1 VPSPYEVLGVATDAS
16 ADDIRKAYR
25 KLAKQHHPDL
35 NPGNDAAE
43 RRFKDVSAAN
53 ELLSDP
59 DKRARFDRG
68 EIDETGAERPPQHFY
83 RGFAEGAEGARYQPQ
98 DAVHEA
104 DLEDL
109 FANFFQGAHG
119 HAGGGPERGGAQFRA
134 RGRDHS
140 YSLAIDFL
148 EAVNGAKKRITLPD
162 GASLDVT
169 IPAGLQEGQILRLR
183 GKGGAGLGAGLGDGG
198 PAGDALVEVHVA
210 AHPFFRRAG
219 NDIHVALP
227 VTVAE
232 AVLGAKV
239 SVPTVGGPVAM
250 TVPPHADSG
259 KVLRLR
265 GRGVPAHGSAPAGD
279 ALVTLTVVIG
289 PDQDAAL
296 AEFLKGWAPQHPFD
310 PRAAMVAP

>member
-1 VPSPYEVLGVATDAS
+1 VPSPYEVLGVAPDAS

-35 NPGNDAAE
+35 NPGNQAAE
-43 RRFKDVSAAN
+43 QRFKDVSAAN

-68 EIDETGAERPPQHFY
+68 EIDETGAERPPQHYY
-83 RGFAEGAEGARYQPQ
+83 RGFAEGAEGARYQPEH
-98 DAVHEA
+98 AMHGE

-109 FANFFQGAHG
+109 FANFFHGAQGQAASG
-119 HAGGGPERGGAQFRA
+119 GSGGGHFRA

-169 IPAGLQEGQILRLR
+169 IPAGLQDGQILRLR
-183 GKGGAGLGAGLGDGG
+183 GKGGAGLGDG
-198 PAGDALVEVHVA
+198 PPGDALVEIHVA
-210 AHPFFRRAG
+210 AHAFFRRAG

-239 SVPTVGGPVAM
+239 TVPTVGGPVAV
-250 TVPPHADSG
+250 TVPPQADSG

-289 PDQDAAL
+289 PDQDEAL
-296 AEFLKGWAPQHPFD
+296 ADFLKGWAPAHPYD